1 MHCLQGLAPALDAP
15 ADADADASDSRPSA
29 ALEAIRGAADDPLR
43 PLLVALEEAVL
54 ERRGGERAS
63 ATEIFA
69 AAAGASAASKIYES
83 PVA

>member
-15 ADADADASDSRPSA
+15 ADAAASDSRLSA
-29 ALEAIRGAADDPLR
+29 DLEVIRGAADDPLR

-63 ATEIFA
+63 STEIFA
-69 AAAGASAASKIYES
+69 AAVAAAE
-83 PVA
+83 